1 MDLKSLFGGV
11 SMGRDTSGNF
21 KMSLVGDRMDLAV
34 KTADGQFYARDEGG
48 LRNVTGVTLD
58 AFGGMIFKLPATKV
72 NKGDVIVVSE
82 SPFNAVFVEEVG
94 EDERVRVLNPAISS
108 QVDYV
113 QPKNLLG
120 QRFFIKA
127 TSLLDSF
134 GGDKSQNS
142 LLLLLL
148 SGKGEGGSQTDL
160 LPLLLMMMQGYGG
173 AGELNNPLLMAL
185 LLRGGAGSGDPL
197 ETLLL
202 LQALGGFNM
211 KTFGQGPGKG
221 TVPLQSSTT
230 KKT

>member
-34 KTADGQFYARDEGG
+34 KTADGQFYARDDGG

-82 SPFNAVFVEEVG
+82 SPFNAVFVEEAG
-94 EDERVRVLNPAISS
+94 EDGRLRVLNPAISS
-108 QVDYV
+108 HVDYV

-127 TSLLDSF
+127 TSLLESF
-134 GGDKSQNS
+134 GGDKSQNP

-148 SGKGEGGSQTDL
+148 FGKGEGGSQTDL
-160 LPLLLMMMQGYGG
+160 LPLLMMMKGNGG
-173 AGELNNPLLMAL
+173 VGELSNPLLIAL
-185 LLRGGAGSGDPL
+185 LLRGGAGSSDTL

-202 LQALGGFNM
+202 LQALGGFNV
-211 KTFGQGPGKG
+211 KTLGQEPGEG
-221 TVPLQSSTT
+221 TASLHSGTT
-230 KKT
+230 KKK